1 MNFFQLT
8 PLHDALVAGGSEKDE
23 ERGDPCSRHISS
35 VGSANSELG
44 RSYQQRGV

>member
-1 MNFFQLT
+1 MNFFQYT

-23 ERGDPCSRHISS
+23 ERGDPCSRYISS
-35 VGSANSELG
+35 VGSANELG